1 MTDKDHFSD
10 HRPHPWHGLTPGEHA
25 PAHVNVFVEMT
36 PFDHVKYE
44 IDKSTGFIHVDRP
57 QRTTAQMPCLY
68 GFIPQTYCDERVSAL
83 SPRSTRG
90 DGDPLDICVVS
101 ERPISR
107 AEITLNAWVVGG
119 LQMVDGGEADD
130 KIVAILDGDF
140 VHGHI
145 RDLHDLPTI
154 TIERI
159 RHYFLTYKMKPG
171 QTQPVTGV
179 EPYGREHALKVI
191 EASIDDYKEHFGD
204 ALRAAE

>member
-1 MTDKDHFSD
+1 MTEKAGYAF
-10 HRPHPWHGLTPGEHA
+10 HRPHPWHGLSPGEHA
-25 PAHVNVFVEMT
+25 PEHVNVFVEMT

-68 GFIPQTYCDERVSAL
+68 GFIPQTYCAERVSAL

-90 DGDPLDICVVS
+90 DGDPIDICVVS
-101 ERPISR
+101 ERPINR

-145 RDLHDLPTI
+145 RDIHDLPTI

-179 EPYGREHALKVI
+179 EPYGRDHALKVI
-191 EASIDDYKEHFGD
+191 EASIADYADHFGE
-204 ALRAAE
+204 AKRAAD

>member
-1 MTDKDHFSD
+1 
-10 HRPHPWHGLTPGEHA
+10 
-25 PAHVNVFVEMT
+25 
-36 PFDHVKYE
+36 
-44 IDKSTGFIHVDRP
+44 
-57 QRTTAQMPCLY
+57 MPCLY
-68 GFIPQTYCDERVSAL
+68 GFIPQTYCAERVSAL
-83 SPRSTRG
+83 SPRSTKG

-130 KIVAILDGDF
+130 KIVAILEGDF

-179 EPYGREHALKVI
+179 EPYGREHAARGS
-191 EASIDDYKEHFGD
+191 ASSQANG
-204 ALRAAE
+204 ALMRIAPILDLHEEGLTRRNPARKNPARRRRAGFFFACTNAMR